1 MERHKPGSLAVIPLV
16 AALLGL
22 ALLIVAAVL
31 FVNSRGFG
39 YDFVAYDA
47 AARRIAEGVS
57 LYFADT
63 AERYRREL
71 YDGLYLYPPQLAIA
85 LVPLTILS
93 VFDATVVW
101 MAFRIGL
108 LIAGCALLPVSR
120 SARLLSFGIGCAS
133 LPVLFDLNLGNI
145 SIVVFAL
152 AAVAW
157 RMADRP
163 VGAVAHAA
171 LIAMR
176 FPFGLFFITW
186 ILQRRWRP
194 ILWTMAAGIGLIVV
208 SLPIVGVGS
217 YVDYLTIL
225 RNLPD
230 ISTGPHN
237 LSLKTTALEIGI
249 PADLAGLAV
258 PIGYVVGVVAIA
270 FAARRRDSDVAF
282 VVSVVAT
289 LLLTPFIHPH
299 YLVLLLFPTALLLD
313 RGQRW
318 AIVLPLLA
326 WLPGPLLPLLAP
338 IAIAAVLIAGPR
350 PQAAS

>member
-1 MERHKPGSLAVIPLV
+1 M
-16 AALLGL
+16 
-22 ALLIVAAVL
+22 
-31 FVNSRGFG
+31 
-39 YDFVAYDA
+39 
-47 AARRIAEGVS
+47 
-57 LYFADT
+57 
-63 AERYRREL
+63 
-71 YDGLYLYPPQLAIA
+71 
-85 LVPLTILS
+85 
-93 VFDATVVW
+93 
-101 MAFRIGL
+101 

-120 SARLLSFGIGCAS
+120 QARLLTFGVGCAT

-157 RMADRP
+157 RMMDRP

-176 FPFGLFFITW
+176 FPFGVFFLTW
-186 ILQRRWRP
+186 ILQRRWRAV
-194 ILWTMAAGIGLIVV
+194 LWTMAAGIGLILV

-237 LSLKTTALEIGI
+237 LSLKSTALEIGI
-249 PADLAGLAV
+249 PADVAGLAV
-258 PIGYVVGVVAIA
+258 PIGYVVGVLASRSPRVAKIRTSRSSPA
-270 FAARRRDSDVAF
+270 SL
-282 VVSVVAT
+282 AT

-313 RGQRW
+313 RGHRW

-338 IAIAAVLIAGPR
+338 IAIAGGAVRSAPNRARASEPVCGDRGRCRGRR
-350 PQAAS
+350 PVLARQSAVRCRAW